1 MEDWKMAKL
10 VWGCVRRSS
19 AASLTQSLTLY
30 LTLALQN
37 KNR

>member
-19 AASLTQSLTLY
+19 AASLTQSLS

>member
-1 MEDWKMAKL
+1 MEDWKMAKM

-19 AASLTQSLTLY
+19 AASLTQSLTQS
-30 LTLALQN
+30 LTLQN

>member
-1 MEDWKMAKL
+1 MEGWKMAKM

-19 AASLTQSLTLY
+19 AASLTQSLTLS

>member
-1 MEDWKMAKL
+1 MEDWKIAKM

-19 AASLTQSLTLY
+19 AASLTQSLTQS

>member
-1 MEDWKMAKL
+1 MEDWKMAKM

-19 AASLTQSLTLY
+19 AASLTQYLTQS

>member
-1 MEDWKMAKL
+1 MEGWKMAKM

-19 AASLTQSLTLY
+19 AASLTQSLTQS

>member
-1 MEDWKMAKL
+1 MEDWKMAKM
-10 VWGCVRRSS
+10 VWGSVRRSS
-19 AASLTQSLTLY
+19 AASLTQSLTQS